1 MMEVVTGGSGSGK
14 SAYAEQKI
22 CGLQQGTGRLYY
34 IATMYPYGSET
45 ERKIERHRWMRG
57 GKGFRTLEW
66 YTGLSEC
73 IEKEFSGQEGAE
85 RLSESAILLECMS
98 NLVANE
104 LYMEQGAGKD
114 TVRSVTE
121 GIRRLKEQSR
131 NLVIVTNEVFS
142 ESVPDSVE
150 MKNYKKVL
158 GEINRNLAGM
168 ADQVTEVVYGIPW
181 IWKKDAGCIPG
192 RLVESA
198 VDHHKEN
205 TMKNYEKTGKD
216 PERKNVHLII
226 GGAFQ
231 GKLQYAETLYSK
243 ICWYDGAECQPEQ
256 LEKELT
262 EIDGIVHFEQLVRR
276 WMEDGRET
284 EELTGLLMNRRKGL
298 VLISDEIGYGL
309 VPVDAFERKYREAH
323 GRLMTD
329 LAAQAQRVDRVVCG
343 IGTRLR

>member
-1 MMEVVTGGSGSGK
+1 
-14 SAYAEQKI
+14 
-22 CGLQQGTGRLYY
+22 
-34 IATMYPYGSET
+34 
-45 ERKIERHRWMRG
+45 
-57 GKGFRTLEW
+57 
-66 YTGLSEC
+66 
-73 IEKEFSGQEGAE
+73 
-85 RLSESAILLECMS
+85 
-98 NLVANE
+98 
-104 LYMEQGAGKD
+104 MEQGAGKD

-121 GIRRLKEQSR
+121 GIRLLKEQSR

-168 ADQVTEVVYGIPW
+168 ADQVTEVVYGIPC
-181 IWKKDAGCIPG
+181 IWKKDADCTPG

-262 EIDGIVHFEQLVRR
+262 KIDGIVHFELLVRR

-298 VLISDEIGYGL
+298 VVLISDEIGYGL